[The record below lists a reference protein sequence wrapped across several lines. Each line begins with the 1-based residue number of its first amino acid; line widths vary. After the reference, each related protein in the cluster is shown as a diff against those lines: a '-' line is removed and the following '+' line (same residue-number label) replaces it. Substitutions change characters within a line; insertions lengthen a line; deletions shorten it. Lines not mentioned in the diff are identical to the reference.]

1 MTFGPSRR
9 ARSEMKSDDPNLA
22 ADGAH
27 LAQMRNDYTQA
38 ELDEASLLADPFAQ
52 FEAWFQQACAAGV
65 IEPNA
70 MSLATASATGQTT
83 LRTVL
88 CKGYDRSG
96 FIFYTNLESTKAK
109 QIGANAN
116 VSLLFPWLKLER
128 QVIINGAAERMSAG
142 EVLKY
147 FVTRPFE
154 SRLAAWTSQ
163 QSSIVTTRKLLE
175 MKFAEMKRKFAD
187 GEVPVPSF
195 WGGFRVKPHTIEFW
209 QGRPSR
215 LHDRFLYTRTE
226 DGGWRIERLAP

>member
-1 MTFGPSRR
+1 MCS
-9 ARSEMKSDDPNLA
+9 SD
-22 ADGAH
+22 
-27 LAQMRNDYTQA
+27 
-38 ELDEASLLADPFAQ
+38 
-52 FEAWFQQACAAGV
+52 
-65 IEPNA
+65 
-70 MSLATASATGQTT
+70 

-96 FIFYTNLESTKAK
+96 FIFYTNIESTKAT
-109 QIGANAN
+109 QIAANAN
-116 VSLLFPWLKLER
+116 VSLLFPWLQLER
-128 QVIINGAAERMSAG
+128 QVIINGTAERMSAG

-195 WGGFRVKPHTIEFW
+195 WGGFRVKPRTIEFW

-215 LHDRFLYTRTE
+215 LHDRFLYSRGE
-226 DGGWRIERLAP
+226 SDRWKIERLAP

>member
-9 ARSEMKSDDPNLA
+9 ARSEMKSDDPNLD
-22 ADGAH
+22 ADGSH

-38 ELDEASLLADPFAQ
+38 ELDETSLLADPFGQ

-70 MSLATASATGQTT
+70 MSLATASASGQTT

-96 FIFYTNLESTKAK
+96 FIFYTNLESTKAT
-109 QIGANAN
+109 QIAVNAN

-128 QVIINGAAERMSAG
+128 QVIINGTAERMSAG

-195 WGGFRVKPHTIEFW
+195 WGGFRVRPRTIEFW

-215 LHDRFLYTRTE
+215 LHDRFLYSRGE
-226 DGGWRIERLAP
+226 NDRWKIERLAP